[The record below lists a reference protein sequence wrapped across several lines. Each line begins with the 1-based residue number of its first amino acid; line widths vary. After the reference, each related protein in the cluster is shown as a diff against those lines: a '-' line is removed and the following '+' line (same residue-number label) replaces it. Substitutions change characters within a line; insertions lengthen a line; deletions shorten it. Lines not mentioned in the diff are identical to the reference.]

1 MQLSVD
7 TLNGLTTAAWR
18 ENSLYWSW
26 DYSDSNQFSVN
37 QLYGQRDFEGV
48 EYNAG
53 LLSTS
58 GFGLSFSADQPVL
71 GLRINS
77 SNNTREDLDFSG
89 GMPVTVFLPTRG
101 RVEVRKDDR
110 LIDSAFFE
118 AGSQQL
124 DTSGFPS
131 GAYDIEIRI
140 LDEGGNLLSSETRF
154 FAKQSQIPPVGEWL
168 FFMET
173 GRVYWSAIATGRCR

>member
-1 MQLSVD
+1 M
-7 TLNGLTTAAWR
+7 AR
-18 ENSLYWSW
+18 
-26 DYSDSNQFSVN
+26 
-37 QLYGQRDFEGV
+37 RDFEGL
-48 EYNAG
+48 EYNGG
-53 LLSTS
+53 LLSIS
-58 GFGLSFSADQPVL
+58 GFGLNLTSDQPMV

-77 SNNTREDLDFSG
+77 SDNTREDLDFSG
-89 GMPVTVFLPTRG
+89 GMPVAVFLLTRG

-140 LDEGGNLLSSETRF
+140 VDEAGNLITTETRF
-154 FAKQSQIPPVGEWL
+154 FAKQSQIPP
-168 FFMET
+168 
-173 GRVYWSAIATGRCR
+173 RR